1 MNNFEERLRSIY
13 NETKKIKLTTTNNEK
28 HIKILFKKMV
38 SLTEDIIDTLP
49 VIEKSKLNKS
59 LDETLDKCKIKSKQ
73 KKELKTTT
81 NKIVDHFLKKKKKLG
96 GNDDVCPICLHGYE
110 EDPFSLSCPKCK
122 YKFHKSCLIQ
132 WLEGKNTCPMCRTP
146 IEISSN
152 KLIITPIWRLRLR
165 NYINNARDTYD
176 YILDSRITEL
186 LITSFLLFVNIHLQ
200 NLPRNNEF
208 LYFVFGTFGNM
219 LFFFYG
225 NYEGGNGPAFY
236 LFRFQSFM
244 YLVSISL
251 IIFLGNERLNNV
263 MNQGLNNLMRE
274 ISESFFDLNEEVFS
288 SPLEVNNNDMLLN
301 ENIQMNDPNNNPL
314 NDPSNDP
321 PTIREIRRQF
331 RQEINSTEYPHPRV
345 RGEFGG
351 KSTKRK
357 SYKKRK
363 NRNKIRKSKKI
374 KSRRRSLSSRH

>member
-1 MNNFEERLRSIY
+1 MNNFEETLRSIY
-13 NETKKIKLTTTNNEK
+13 DETKKIKLTTTNNEK
-28 HIKILFKKMV
+28 HKKKLFKKMV
-38 SLTEDIIDTLP
+38 TLTEDIIYTLP

-59 LDETLDKCKIKSKQ
+59 LDETLDKCKLTKSQ

-81 NKIVDHFLKKKKKLG
+81 NKIIDHFLKRKKKLG
-96 GNDDVCPICLHGYE
+96 GNEGECPICFNDFE
-110 EDPFSLSCPKCK
+110 ENPLSLSCPQCNN
-122 YKFHKSCLIQ
+122 KFHKSCLTT
-132 WLEGKNTCPMCRTP
+132 WLNDRNTCPMCRRP

-165 NYINNARDTYD
+165 NYINNARDTYHD
-176 YILDSRITEL
+176 ILDSRITEL
-186 LITSFLLFVNIHLQ
+186 LLTSFLLFVNIYLQ
-200 NLPRNNEF
+200 NLPRDNEF

-219 LFFFYG
+219 LLFFYG

-236 LFRFQSFM
+236 LLRFQSFM

-288 SPLEVNNNDMLLN
+288 SLLEVNNNDMLLN

-314 NDPSNDP
+314 NDPSNDL
-321 PTIREIRRQF
+321 PTIREIREQF
-331 RQEINSTEYPHPRV
+331 RQEINSTHYPHPRI
-345 RGEFGG
+345 RELGG